1 MVTNGIRR
9 STVATQDVLD
19 VSQCAELL
27 GFSEEHIRVLAR
39 EEKMPAAKIGG
50 RWRFSRRQVLEWL
63 ESIAIPEAQVERE
76 LVFEAQRRLAASE
89 GRRPLREVLADLDR

>member
-1 MVTNGIRR
+1 M
-9 STVATQDVLD
+9 ATQDVLD

-63 ESIAIPEAQVERE
+63 ESIAIPEALVEE
-76 LVFEAQRRLAASE
+76 QLVYEAEQRLAETTSWRRLE
-89 GRRPLREVLADLDR
+89 DVMADLEP